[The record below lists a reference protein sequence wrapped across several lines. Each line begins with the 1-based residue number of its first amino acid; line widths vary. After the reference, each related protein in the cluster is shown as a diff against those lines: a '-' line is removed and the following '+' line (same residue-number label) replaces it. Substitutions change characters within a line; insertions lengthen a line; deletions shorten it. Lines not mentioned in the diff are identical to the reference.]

1 MPTLIAYPNRFDSA
15 AVSGPGWTTGMPLSY
30 LLTRQL
36 SQSARTLARAA
47 KFYASFSAA
56 KEAGAIALA
65 NHSMSTTGQWR
76 VRGFAADPRPTV
88 DLDFTQ
94 GSVPSGFTST
104 RGSSGTYFGSD
115 GLLKTAA
122 SSEVRITYDQATRVC
137 LGVLDEASS
146 TNALT
151 YARDGTNA
159 AWSKTFIPSPALSAT
174 GIDGAA
180 NTATTLPATGTNA
193 RISHTHSVGG
203 TPYVFSVWLKRIS
216 GTGTIRISA
225 DNFTTTSTVT
235 LTSEWQRFEISSSS
249 GAGVV
254 GIQIDTSGDTIAMD
268 YAQCELGSVAT
279 SPILTTSSTV
289 TRSSDSF
296 SYGGSLS
303 GLTATAGALVMAG
316 RLLRR
321 PTGTTGIAS
330 IGFTTP
336 SVSLSFESDG
346 DLNAVYSNSGTQCSI
361 STGALANGADFGC
374 AFTWAAND
382 YRFAVNGAQGTADTS
397 GTVGS
402 TAAATL
408 GLSAGSQLACIVKS
422 IKVYPAAKVNADLNS
437 LASATDSE
445 HAADYDS
452 GWLDAWPAAWLAATT
467 EEDRL
472 NVPGLALHM
481 LPAAQTRAHWRFD
494 MSDPSSALGY
504 LDLGRVFLGSVWT
517 PARGMASG
525 ASPGYIDR
533 AGVTEAAD
541 GAEYFDDQRNPR
553 IVDFDL
559 TGQTR
564 EAAVRKG
571 LGMQRLLGTT
581 GELLYIW
588 DTDPLYLPEWS
599 FLARLHE
606 LRRPVAIRR
615 DHWTVRAVCKEL
627 L

>member
-56 KEAGAIALA
+56 KEAGVIALA

-94 GSVPSGFTST
+94 GVVPSGIVCS
-104 RGSSGTYFGSD
+104 RGSTAYAFGSD
-115 GLLKTAA
+115 GLLKSFANDVA
-122 SSEVRITYDQATRVC
+122 RLAYDPTTLAC
-137 LGVLDEASS
+137 LGLLQEA
-146 TNALT
+146 TAINALT
-151 YARDGTNA
+151 YCRDGSNA
-159 AWSKTFIPSPALSAT
+159 AWTKTTMTAALTAT

-180 NTATTLPATGTNA
+180 NSATRLTATSSNA
-193 RISHTHSVGG
+193 RLSHTHSVGG
-203 TPYVFSVWLKRIS
+203 TPYVFSVWLRRVT
-216 GTGTIRISA
+216 GTGAIKISA
-225 DNFTTTSTVT
+225 DNFGTTSTVT
-235 LTSEWQRFEISSSS
+235 LTSAWQRFEISSSS

-254 GIQIDTSGDTIAMD
+254 GIQIDTSGDVIEMD
-268 YAQCELGSVAT
+268 FAQCELGSVAS

-289 TRSSDSF
+289 TRQGDAL
-296 SYGGSLS
+296 SYVPT
-303 GLTATAGALVMAG
+303 GLPMAGAFAVAG
-316 RLLRR
+316 TLLRR
-321 PTGTTGIAS
+321 PSADAPLAGVNDGTGSATIS
-330 IGFTTP
+330 ISSAGVPTATY
-336 SVSLSFESDG
+336 
-346 DLNAVYSNSGTQCSI
+346 ANSGAQCAI
-361 STGALANGADFGC
+361 TVAALANGDTFGM
-374 AFTWAAND
+374 AFTYAAND
-382 YRFAVNGAQGTADTS
+382 FRFANNGTQGTADTS
-397 GTVGS
+397 GTVRSGNATS
-402 TAAATL
+402 ISLGTTSNRVGFILTRFAAYAT
-408 GLSAGSQLACIVKS
+408 VK
-422 IKVYPAAKVNADLNS
+422 ANADLNS
-437 LASATDSE
+437 LASYTDSE
-445 HAADYDS
+445 HAAAYDS

-481 LPAAQTRAHWRFD
+481 LAAAQTRAHWRFD

-517 PARGMASG
+517 PVRGMASG

-541 GAEYFDDQRNPR
+541 GAEYFDEQRNPR

-599 FLARLHE
+599 FLARLQE